1 MRGLLFICGALVFSS
16 TIARAQQPTALDV
29 LAKVSSTY
37 ATARTYSDEG
47 KASLGDGTRMSS
59 HFRISFIRPN
69 AFIFEVWFDSPVKNA
84 TNSWIVWK
92 DGDLVK
98 STSPRGFDTRVAPL
112 DTALARLVSL
122 SGGSSQNIPQLL
134 LPDSFRNADLL
145 SLIADAR
152 VAGEEKID
160 GHSTYRIEGSVLGDR
175 IKLWIDKT
183 RFVILKCQRKTRVG
197 DHDREV
203 TANFKPVLDSVIPPE
218 RLVFGPPA
226 NQPISAPTPSIPI
239 GSSSTGLGPPPRLKE
254 FGFTLR
260 SSPGQIVLNPKERA
274 EDEDVVRV
282 DTDLVVC
289 PVLVLDAQGKIVTG
303 LTREDF
309 IVKEDDQTQEIGSFS
324 LGDSKDVARSIVLI
338 IDYSGSQSPYI
349 QTSIEAAKILVDKLN
364 PKDRMAIVTDDVKL
378 LADFT
383 TDKELLK
390 QQLDGLKANALSG
403 RIGLSEQY
411 DALMATLNELF
422 SREDVRPIIIF
433 QTDGDELGSLKGGE
447 PLSLFSLPRKFSY
460 QDILTATEKSRATIY
475 SVISG
480 IQFAGAPPDE
490 MVKRAR
496 ADWENRQTASG
507 FFIAAKN
514 LPPPNVVVN
523 DDPGDEF
530 YKSYAAQWQR
540 RQLALVG
547 IAKYTGAW
555 AEFLERPDQADEIYT
570 RILTDIDRRYI
581 VGYYP
586 TNRARD
592 GKRRKVRIEVRN
604 HPDYLVWGQRSY
616 FARAEK

>member
-1 MRGLLFICGALVFSS
+1 MRGLLFICSALVFSS
-16 TIARAQQPTALDV
+16 MIVRAQQPTAADLF
-29 LAKVSSTY
+29 AKVASTY

-47 KASLGDGTRMSS
+47 KASLGDGTGMSS
-59 HFRISFIRPN
+59 HFRTSFVRPN
-69 AFIFEVWFDSPVKNA
+69 AFVFEVWFDARIKNA

-92 DGDLVK
+92 DGDLAK
-98 STSPRGFDTRVAPL
+98 STSPVGFDSRIAPL
-112 DTALARLVSL
+112 DTALARLVPL
-122 SGGSSQNIPQLL
+122 SAGSSQNIPQLL

-145 SLIADAR
+145 SLITDAR

-160 GHSTYRIEGSVLGDR
+160 GHPTYRIEGNILGDR

-218 RLVFGPPA
+218 RLVFRPPA
-226 NQPISAPTPSIPI
+226 SQPISAPRPSISVVP
-239 GSSSTGLGPPPRLKE
+239 SSTGLGPPPRLRE
-254 FGFTLR
+254 FGLTLR
-260 SSPGQIVLNPKERA
+260 KSPGHPVLNQNGRA

-289 PVLVLDAQGKIVTG
+289 PVLVVDAQGKIVAG

-309 IVKEDDQTQEIGSFS
+309 IVKEDDKTQEIGSFS
-324 LGDSKDVARSIVLI
+324 LGDSRDVPRSIVLI
-338 IDYSGSQSPYI
+338 IDYSGSQMPYI
-349 QTSIEAAKILVDKLN
+349 KTSIEAAKTLVDKLN

-378 LADFT
+378 LVDFT

-390 QQLDGLKANALSG
+390 QQLDGLKTKALSG
-403 RIGLSEQY
+403 VIGLSEQY

-422 SREDVRPIIIF
+422 SREDTRPIIIF
-433 QTDGDELGSLKGGE
+433 QTDGDELGFLKGGE
-447 PLSLFSLPRKFSY
+447 ALSLFSLPRKFSY
-460 QDILTATEKSRATIY
+460 QDILTATEMSRVTIY

-480 IQFAGAPPDE
+480 VQFAGAPPDE
-490 MVKRAR
+490 LVKRAR
-496 ADWENRQTASG
+496 LDWDNRQKASG

-514 LPPPNVVVN
+514 LPSPSIVVN
-523 DDPGDEF
+523 DDPGDDF
-530 YKSYAAQWQR
+530 FKDYAAQWQR

-555 AEFLERPDQADEIYT
+555 AEFLESPSQADEIYT

-586 TNRARD
+586 SNRARD
-592 GKRRKVRIEVRN
+592 GKRRKVKIEVRN
-604 HPDYLVWGQRSY
+604 HPEYLVWGQRSY